1 MESGQAID
9 PKEGSGFMSKVAA
22 RLPWFGPGKFPLYLA
37 PMARHTDVALRQLCK
52 EQGADVMVTEF
63 VQSEA
68 LIRDNAKAWEMV
80 DFTETQRP
88 MGVQIFGATP
98 KSMAKAARL
107 VCDRVKPDFLDL
119 NFGCP
124 AHKVIEQNAGS
135 GLLRCT
141 PLLYDLVKAVKDAIP
156 DVPLTA
162 KMRLGWDHSTIVA
175 VEVAQRLEALG
186 VEAIAVH
193 GRTKEQGYS
202 GEANWDWIS
211 QVAAAVNVPV
221 IGNGDVKDWESAHR
235 RIKESGVSGLM
246 IGRAALSN
254 PWIFSAIK
262 ANLLGDNKNMP
273 VITAQHRWDVIIRLA
288 ELTIEVHASRLGAR
302 NIKWML
308 GRLHPLTHGLPVSRK
323 VRDRLR
329 SCETIDDLRRLRD
342 EHLAE
347 SCVTKSY

>member
-1 MESGQAID
+1 
-9 PKEGSGFMSKVAA
+9 MSKVAP

-37 PMARHTDVALRQLCK
+37 PMARHTDVAFRQVCK

-68 LIRDNAKAWEMV
+68 LIRDNVKAWEMV
-80 DFTETQRP
+80 DFTEAQRP

-98 KSMAKAARL
+98 ASMAKAARL

-175 VEVAQRLEALG
+175 VEVAGRLQELG
-186 VEAIAVH
+186 VEALAVH

-202 GEANWDWIS
+202 GEAHWGWIA
-211 QVAAAVNVPV
+211 QVAAAVDIPV
-221 IGNGDVKDWESAHR
+221 IGNGDVKDGVSALLR
-235 RIKESGVSGLM
+235 RREAGVSGLM
-246 IGRAALSN
+246 IGRAALGN
-254 PWIFSAIK
+254 PWIFAQIK
-262 ANLLGDNKNMP
+262 AAMEGREGFAAEIGM
-273 VITAQHRWDVIIRLA
+273 QQRWDCMIRLA
-288 ELTIEVHASRLGAR
+288 ELTIEVHASRLGTR
-302 NIKWML
+302 DVRWML
-308 GRLHPLTHGLPVSRK
+308 DRMHPLTLGLPGSRK
-323 VRDRLR
+323 LRDRLR
-329 SCETIDDLRRLRD
+329 HCLTLDDLRRLRD

-347 SCVTKSY
+347 SVK

>member
-1 MESGQAID
+1 
-9 PKEGSGFMSKVAA
+9 MSRSAP
-22 RLPWFGPGKFPLYLA
+22 RLPWFGPGRFPLYLA
-37 PMARHTDVALRQLCK
+37 PMARRTDIAFRQLCK

-68 LIRDNAKAWEMV
+68 LVRDNAKAWEMV
-80 DFTETQRP
+80 DFTEGQRP

-98 KSMAKAARL
+98 ASMAKAARL
-107 VCDRVKPDFLDL
+107 VCDRMRPDFLDL

-175 VEVAQRLEALG
+175 VEVAGRLEALG
-186 VEAIAVH
+186 VEALAVH

-202 GEANWDWIS
+202 GEAHWGWIA
-211 QVAAAVNVPV
+211 QVAAAVEIPV
-221 IGNGDVKDWESAHR
+221 VGNGDVKDGASALVR
-235 RIKESGVSGLM
+235 RRESGVSGLM
-246 IGRAALSN
+246 IGRAALGN
-254 PWIFSAIK
+254 PWIFGQIK
-262 ANLLGDNKNMP
+262 AALEGRAGDGAE
-273 VITAQHRWDVIIRLA
+273 TGFRARWDCMIRLA
-288 ELTIEVHASRLGAR
+288 ELTIEVHASRLGHR
-302 NIKWML
+302 DVRWML
-308 GRLHPLTHGLPVSRK
+308 DRLHPLTHGLPGSRK
-323 VRDRLR
+323 LRDRLR
-329 SCETIDDLRRLRD
+329 HCLSLDDLRRLRD

-347 SCVTKSY
+347 AVK

>member
-1 MESGQAID
+1 V
-9 PKEGSGFMSKVAA
+9 SKVAP

-37 PMARHTDVALRQLCK
+37 PMARHTDVAFRQLCK

-68 LIRDNAKAWEMV
+68 LIRDNVKAWEMV
-80 DFTETQRP
+80 DFTEGQRP

-98 KSMAKAARL
+98 ASMAKAARL

-141 PLLYDLVKAVKDAIP
+141 PLLYDLVKSVKDAIP

-175 VEVAQRLEALG
+175 VEVAGRLQELG
-186 VEAIAVH
+186 VEALAVH

-202 GEANWDWIS
+202 GEAHWGWIAK
-211 QVAAAVNVPV
+211 VAAAVEIPV
-221 IGNGDVKDWESAHR
+221 IGNGDVKDGASAMLR
-235 RIKESGVSGLM
+235 RSETGVSGLM
-246 IGRAALSN
+246 IGRAALGN
-254 PWIFSAIK
+254 PWVFAQIK
-262 ANLLGDNKNMP
+262 AAMAGRAGESLEIGM
-273 VITAQHRWDVIIRLA
+273 QQRWDCMIRLA
-288 ELTIEVHASRLGAR
+288 ELTIEVHASRLGSR
-302 NIKWML
+302 DVRWML
-308 GRLHPLTHGLPVSRK
+308 DRMHPLTHGLPGSRK
-323 VRDRLR
+323 LRDRLR
-329 SCETIDDLRRLRD
+329 YCLTLDDLRRLRD

-347 SCVTKSY
+347 AVNKE

>member
-1 MESGQAID
+1 V
-9 PKEGSGFMSKVAA
+9 SKVAP

-37 PMARHTDVALRQLCK
+37 PMARHTDVAFRQLCK

-68 LIRDNAKAWEMV
+68 LIRDNVKAWEMV
-80 DFTETQRP
+80 DFTEGQRP

-98 KSMAKAARL
+98 ASMAKAARL
-107 VCDRVKPDFLDL
+107 VCDRMRPDFLDL

-141 PLLYDLVKAVKDAIP
+141 PLLYDLVKSVKDAIP

-175 VEVAQRLEALG
+175 VEVAGRLEELG

-202 GEANWDWIS
+202 GEAHWGWIG
-211 QVAAAVNVPV
+211 QVAAAVDIPV
-221 IGNGDVKDWESAHR
+221 IGNGDVKDGASALLR
-235 RIKESGVSGLM
+235 QRETGVSGLM
-246 IGRAALSN
+246 IGRAALGN
-254 PWIFSAIK
+254 PWVFAQIK
-262 ANLLGDNKNMP
+262 AAMEGRERDSLEIGM
-273 VITAQHRWDVIIRLA
+273 QQRWDCMIRLA
-288 ELTIEVHASRLGAR
+288 ELTIEVHASRLGSR
-302 NIKWML
+302 DVRWML
-308 GRLHPLTHGLPVSRK
+308 DRMHPLTHGLPGSRK
-323 VRDRLR
+323 LRDRLR
-329 SCETIDDLRRLRD
+329 YCLTLDDLRRLRD

-347 SCVTKSY
+347 SVK

>member
-1 MESGQAID
+1 
-9 PKEGSGFMSKVAA
+9 MSKIAP

-37 PMARHTDVALRQLCK
+37 PMARHTDVAFRQVCK

-68 LIRDNAKAWEMV
+68 LIRDNVKAWEMV
-80 DFTETQRP
+80 DFTDAQRP

-98 KSMAKAARL
+98 ASMAKAARL

-175 VEVAQRLEALG
+175 VEVAGRLQELG
-186 VEAIAVH
+186 VEALAVH

-202 GEANWDWIS
+202 GEAHWGWIGK
-211 QVAAAVNVPV
+211 VAAAVDIPV
-221 IGNGDVKDWESAHR
+221 VGNGDVKDGASALR
-235 RIKESGVSGLM
+235 RRAESGVSGLM
-246 IGRAALSN
+246 IGRAALGN
-254 PWIFSAIK
+254 PWVFAQIK
-262 ANLLGDNKNMP
+262 AAMEGREGAAAEIGM
-273 VITAQHRWDVIIRLA
+273 QQRWDCMIRLA
-288 ELTIEVHASRLGAR
+288 ELTIEVHASRLGTR
-302 NIKWML
+302 DVRWML
-308 GRLHPLTHGLPVSRK
+308 DRMHPLTHGLPGSRK
-323 VRDRLR
+323 LRDRLR
-329 SCETIDDLRRLRD
+329 HCLTLDDLRRLRD

-347 SCVTKSY
+347 SVK

>member
-1 MESGQAID
+1 V
-9 PKEGSGFMSKVAA
+9 SKPAP

-37 PMARHTDVALRQLCK
+37 PMARHTDVAFRQLCK

-80 DFTETQRP
+80 DFTEGQRP

-98 KSMAKAARL
+98 ASMAKAARL
-107 VCDRVKPDFLDL
+107 VCDRMRPDFLDL

-175 VEVAQRLEALG
+175 VEVAGRLEALG
-186 VEAIAVH
+186 VEALAVH

-202 GEANWDWIS
+202 GEAHWGWIA
-211 QVAAAVNVPV
+211 QVAAAVEIPV
-221 IGNGDVKDWESAHR
+221 VGNGDVKDGASALVR
-235 RIKESGVSGLM
+235 RKETGVSGLM
-246 IGRAALSN
+246 IGRAALGN
-254 PWIFSAIK
+254 PWIFGQIK
-262 ANLLGDNKNMP
+262 AALEGRAGDGAE
-273 VITAQHRWDVIIRLA
+273 TGFRARWDCMIRLA
-288 ELTIEVHASRLGAR
+288 ELTIEVHASRLGHR
-302 NIKWML
+302 DVRWML
-308 GRLHPLTHGLPVSRK
+308 DRLHPLTHGLPGSRK
-323 VRDRLR
+323 LRDRLR
-329 SCETIDDLRRLRD
+329 HCLSLDDLRRLRD

-347 SCVTKSY
+347 AVK

>member
-1 MESGQAID
+1 
-9 PKEGSGFMSKVAA
+9 MSKTAP

-37 PMARHTDVALRQLCK
+37 PMARHTDVAFRQLCK

-68 LIRDNAKAWEMV
+68 LVRDNAKAWEMV
-80 DFTETQRP
+80 DFTEGQRP

-98 KSMAKAARL
+98 ASMAKAARL
-107 VCDRVKPDFLDL
+107 VCDRMRPDFLDL

-175 VEVAQRLEALG
+175 VEVAGRLEALG
-186 VEAIAVH
+186 VEALAVH

-202 GEANWDWIS
+202 GEAHWGWIA
-211 QVAAAVNVPV
+211 QVAAAVEIPV
-221 IGNGDVKDWESAHR
+221 VGNGDVKDGASALVR
-235 RIKESGVSGLM
+235 RRESGVSGLM
-246 IGRAALSN
+246 IGRAALGN
-254 PWIFSAIK
+254 PWIFGQIK
-262 ANLLGDNKNMP
+262 AALEGRAGDGAE
-273 VITAQHRWDVIIRLA
+273 TGFRARWDCMIRLA
-288 ELTIEVHASRLGAR
+288 ELTIEVHASRLGHR
-302 NIKWML
+302 DVRWML
-308 GRLHPLTHGLPVSRK
+308 DRLHPLTHGLPGSRK
-323 VRDRLR
+323 LRDRLR
-329 SCETIDDLRRLRD
+329 HCLSLDDLRRLRD

-347 SCVTKSY
+347 AVK

>member
-1 MESGQAID
+1 V
-9 PKEGSGFMSKVAA
+9 SKVAP

-37 PMARHTDVALRQLCK
+37 PMARHTDVAFRQLCK

-80 DFTETQRP
+80 DFTESQRP

-98 KSMAKAARL
+98 ASMAKAARQ
-107 VCDRVKPDFLDL
+107 VCDRMKPDFLDL

-162 KMRLGWDHSTIVA
+162 KMRLGWDHATIVA
-175 VEVAQRLEALG
+175 VEVAGRLQELG

-202 GEANWDWIS
+202 GEAHWGWIA
-211 QVAAAVNVPV
+211 QVAAAVDIPV
-221 IGNGDVKDWESAHR
+221 IGNGDVKDGASALLR
-235 RIKESGVSGLM
+235 QRESGVSGLM
-246 IGRAALSN
+246 IGRAALGN
-254 PWIFSAIK
+254 PWIFAQIK
-262 ANLLGDNKNMP
+262 AALEGRAEAALETG
-273 VITAQHRWDVIIRLA
+273 VQARWDCMIRLS
-288 ELTIEVHASRLGAR
+288 ELTLEVHASRLGHR
-302 NIKWML
+302 DLRWML
-308 GRLHPLTHGLPVSRK
+308 DRLHPLTHGLPGSRK
-323 VRDRLR
+323 LRDRLR
-329 SCETIDDLRRLRD
+329 HCLSLDDLRRLRD

-347 SCVTKSY
+347 TVE

>member
-1 MESGQAID
+1 V
-9 PKEGSGFMSKVAA
+9 SKVAP
-22 RLPWFGPGKFPLYLA
+22 RLPWFGPGRFPLYLA
-37 PMARHTDVALRQLCK
+37 PMARHTDVAFRQVCK

-68 LIRDNAKAWEMV
+68 LIRDNVKAWEMV
-80 DFTETQRP
+80 DFTEGQRP

-98 KSMAKAARL
+98 ASMAKAARL
-107 VCDRVKPDFLDL
+107 VCDRVRPDFLDL

-175 VEVAQRLEALG
+175 VEVAGRLQELG
-186 VEAIAVH
+186 VEALAVH

-202 GEANWDWIS
+202 GEAHWGWIA
-211 QVAAAVNVPV
+211 QVAASVDIPV
-221 IGNGDVKDWESAHR
+221 IGNGDVKDGASALR
-235 RIKESGVSGLM
+235 RRQETGVSGLM
-246 IGRAALSN
+246 IGRASLGN
-254 PWIFSAIK
+254 PWVFAQIK
-262 ANLLGDNKNMP
+262 AAMAGRAGEG
-273 VITAQHRWDVIIRLA
+273 VEIGVRQRWDCMIRLA
-288 ELTIEVHASRLGAR
+288 ELTIEVHASRLGTR
-302 NIKWML
+302 DVRWML
-308 GRLHPLTHGLPVSRK
+308 DRMHPLTHGLPGSRK
-323 VRDRLR
+323 LRDRLR
-329 SCETIDDLRRLRD
+329 YCLTLDDLRRLRD

-347 SCVTKSY
+347 TAK

>member
-1 MESGQAID
+1 V
-9 PKEGSGFMSKVAA
+9 SKVAP

-37 PMARHTDVALRQLCK
+37 PMARHTDVAFRQLCK

-68 LIRDNAKAWEMV
+68 LIRDNVKAWEMV
-80 DFTETQRP
+80 DFTEGQRP

-98 KSMAKAARL
+98 ASMAKAARL

-141 PLLYDLVKAVKDAIP
+141 PLLYDLVKSVKDAIP

-175 VEVAQRLEALG
+175 VEVAGRLQELG
-186 VEAIAVH
+186 VEALAVH

-202 GEANWDWIS
+202 GEAHWGWIGK
-211 QVAAAVNVPV
+211 VAAAVDIPV
-221 IGNGDVKDWESAHR
+221 IGNGDVKDGASAMLR
-235 RIKESGVSGLM
+235 RSETGVSGLM
-246 IGRAALSN
+246 IGRAALGN
-254 PWIFSAIK
+254 PWVFAQIK
-262 ANLLGDNKNMP
+262 AAMEGRAGESLEIGM
-273 VITAQHRWDVIIRLA
+273 QQRWDCMIRLA
-288 ELTIEVHASRLGAR
+288 ELTIDVHASRLGTR
-302 NIKWML
+302 DVRWML
-308 GRLHPLTHGLPVSRK
+308 DRMHPLTHGLPGSRK
-323 VRDRLR
+323 LRDRLR
-329 SCETIDDLRRLRD
+329 YCLTLDDLRRLRD

-347 SCVTKSY
+347 SVK

>member
-1 MESGQAID
+1 
-9 PKEGSGFMSKVAA
+9 MSKVAP

-37 PMARHTDVALRQLCK
+37 PMARHTDVAFRQLCK

-68 LIRDNAKAWEMV
+68 LIRDNVKAWEMV
-80 DFTETQRP
+80 DFTEGQRP

-98 KSMAKAARL
+98 ASMAKAARL
-107 VCDRVKPDFLDL
+107 VCDRMRPDFLDL

-141 PLLYDLVKAVKDAIP
+141 PLLYDLVKSVKDAIP

-175 VEVAQRLEALG
+175 VEVAGRLQELG

-202 GEANWDWIS
+202 GEAHWGWIS
-211 QVAAAVNVPV
+211 QVAAAVDIPV
-221 IGNGDVKDWESAHR
+221 IGNGDVKDGASALLR
-235 RIKESGVSGLM
+235 RRETGVSGLM
-246 IGRAALSN
+246 IGRAALGN
-254 PWIFSAIK
+254 PWVFAQIKSAMEGREGEAAEI
-262 ANLLGDNKNMP
+262 G
-273 VITAQHRWDVIIRLA
+273 IRQRWDCMIRLA
-288 ELTIEVHASRLGAR
+288 ELTIEVHASRLGTR
-302 NIKWML
+302 DVRWML
-308 GRLHPLTHGLPVSRK
+308 DRMHPLTHGLPGSRK
-323 VRDRLR
+323 LRDRLR
-329 SCETIDDLRRLRD
+329 HCLTLDDLRRLRD

-347 SCVTKSY
+347 AVK

>member
-1 MESGQAID
+1 
-9 PKEGSGFMSKVAA
+9 MSKVAP
-22 RLPWFGPGKFPLYLA
+22 RLPWFGPGRFPLYLA
-37 PMARHTDVALRQLCK
+37 PMARHTDVAFRQLCK

-68 LIRDNAKAWEMV
+68 LIRDNVQAWEMV
-80 DFTETQRP
+80 DFTEGQRP

-98 KSMAKAARL
+98 ASMAKAARL

-141 PLLYDLVKAVKDAIP
+141 PLLYDLVKSVKDAIP

-175 VEVAQRLEALG
+175 VEVAGRLQELG
-186 VEAIAVH
+186 VEALAVH

-202 GEANWDWIS
+202 GEAHWGWIAK
-211 QVAAAVNVPV
+211 VAAAVDIPV
-221 IGNGDVKDWESAHR
+221 IGNGDVKDGASAMLR
-235 RIKESGVSGLM
+235 RRETGVSGLM
-246 IGRAALSN
+246 IGRAALGN
-254 PWIFSAIK
+254 PWVFAQIK
-262 ANLLGDNKNMP
+262 AAMEGRAGESVEIGMK
-273 VITAQHRWDVIIRLA
+273 QRWDCMIRLA
-288 ELTIEVHASRLGAR
+288 ELTIEVHASRLGSR
-302 NIKWML
+302 DVRWML
-308 GRLHPLTHGLPVSRK
+308 DRMHPLTHGLPGSRK
-323 VRDRLR
+323 LRDRLR
-329 SCETIDDLRRLRD
+329 YCLTLDDLRRLRD

-347 SCVTKSY
+347 SVM

>member
-1 MESGQAID
+1 V
-9 PKEGSGFMSKVAA
+9 SKVAP

-37 PMARHTDVALRQLCK
+37 PMARHTDVAFRQLCK

-80 DFTETQRP
+80 DFTEGQRP

-98 KSMAKAARL
+98 ASMAKAARQ
-107 VCDRVKPDFLDL
+107 VCDRMKPDFLDL

-162 KMRLGWDHSTIVA
+162 KMRLGWDHATIVA
-175 VEVAQRLEALG
+175 VEVAGRLQELG

-202 GEANWDWIS
+202 GEAHWGWIA
-211 QVAAAVNVPV
+211 QVAAAVDIPV
-221 IGNGDVKDWESAHR
+221 IGNGDVKDGASALLR
-235 RIKESGVSGLM
+235 QRESGVSGLM
-246 IGRAALSN
+246 IGRAALGN
-254 PWIFSAIK
+254 PWIFAQIK
-262 ANLLGDNKNMP
+262 AALEGRAEAALETG
-273 VITAQHRWDVIIRLA
+273 VQARWDCMIRLS
-288 ELTIEVHASRLGAR
+288 ELTLEVHASRLGHR
-302 NIKWML
+302 DLRWML
-308 GRLHPLTHGLPVSRK
+308 DRLHPLTHGLPGSRK
-323 VRDRLR
+323 LRDRLR
-329 SCETIDDLRRLRD
+329 HCLSLDDLRRLRD

-347 SCVTKSY
+347 TVE

>member
-1 MESGQAID
+1 
-9 PKEGSGFMSKVAA
+9 MSKVAP

-37 PMARHTDVALRQLCK
+37 PMARHTDVAFRQVCK

-68 LIRDNAKAWEMV
+68 LIRDNVKAWEMV
-80 DFTETQRP
+80 DFTEAQRP

-98 KSMAKAARL
+98 ASMAKAARL

-175 VEVAQRLEALG
+175 VEVAGRLQELG
-186 VEAIAVH
+186 VEALAVH

-202 GEANWDWIS
+202 GEAHWGWIA
-211 QVAAAVNVPV
+211 QVAAAVDIPV
-221 IGNGDVKDWESAHR
+221 VGNGDVKDGASAMLR
-235 RIKESGVSGLM
+235 RRETGVSGLM
-246 IGRAALSN
+246 VGRAALGN
-254 PWIFSAIK
+254 PWIFAQIK
-262 ANLLGDNKNMP
+262 AAMEGGEGAAAEIGM
-273 VITAQHRWDVIIRLA
+273 QQRWDCMIRLA
-288 ELTIEVHASRLGAR
+288 ELTIEVHASRLGSR
-302 NIKWML
+302 DVRWML
-308 GRLHPLTHGLPVSRK
+308 DRMHPLTHGLPGSRK
-323 VRDRLR
+323 LRDRLR
-329 SCETIDDLRRLRD
+329 HCLTLDDLRRLRD

-347 SCVTKSY
+347 SVK

>member
-1 MESGQAID
+1 
-9 PKEGSGFMSKVAA
+9 MSKTAP

-37 PMARHTDVALRQLCK
+37 PMARHTDVAFRQLCK

-80 DFTETQRP
+80 DFTEGQRP

-98 KSMAKAARL
+98 ASMAKAARL
-107 VCDRVKPDFLDL
+107 VCDRMRPDFLDL

-175 VEVAQRLEALG
+175 VEVAGRLEALG
-186 VEAIAVH
+186 VEALAVH

-202 GEANWDWIS
+202 GEAHWGWIA
-211 QVAAAVNVPV
+211 QVAAAVEIPV
-221 IGNGDVKDWESAHR
+221 VGNGDVKDGASALVR
-235 RIKESGVSGLM
+235 RKETGVSGLM
-246 IGRAALSN
+246 IGRAALGN
-254 PWIFSAIK
+254 PWIFGQIK
-262 ANLLGDNKNMP
+262 AALEGRAGDGAE
-273 VITAQHRWDVIIRLA
+273 TGFRARWDCMIRLA
-288 ELTIEVHASRLGAR
+288 ELTIEVHASRLGHR
-302 NIKWML
+302 DVRWML
-308 GRLHPLTHGLPVSRK
+308 DRLHPLTHGLPGSRK
-323 VRDRLR
+323 LRDRLR
-329 SCETIDDLRRLRD
+329 HCLSLDDLRRLRD

-347 SCVTKSY
+347 AVK